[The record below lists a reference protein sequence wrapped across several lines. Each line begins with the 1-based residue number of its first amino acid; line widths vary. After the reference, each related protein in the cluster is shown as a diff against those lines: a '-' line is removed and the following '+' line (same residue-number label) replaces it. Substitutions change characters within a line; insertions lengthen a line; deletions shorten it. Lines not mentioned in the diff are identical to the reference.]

1 MDKGAP
7 STTKI
12 VTMVLFA
19 LSCVGLLLFLW
30 LSFGG
35 TVPFESEGYR
45 VQVAFPNADQ
55 LATQADV
62 RIAGVSVGRVVA
74 LKLDPK
80 GNRTMATLQISN
92 QYVPLHKDAR
102 AILRLKTII
111 GETYVEIAPGPQSAP
126 PIKDGGMLARS
137 QVTGAVQLDDIF
149 NALDPT
155 TRHDFQVW
163 QQEMAKAIHG
173 NDQNLNTVLGNLPTF
188 AADANDILNVL
199 NIQHAAVVKLLQ
211 SGSTVF
217 DALDSNQAALRN
229 LITTGET
236 TFATTAAQNRALA
249 ETFRQFPE
257 FLDQTK
263 ATMTRLKAFSLNTDP
278 LVKELEPVAADLG
291 PTLHS
296 VKVLSPYLE
305 HLFVNLNP
313 LIDAAKT
320 GLPAISRVLR
330 GAPPV
335 LTSLASF
342 LGQLNP
348 IFTWL
353 SLHQQLI
360 ADFISNG
367 GAALASKVA
376 TFCCHGTGHALPQY
390 VMIGP
395 SELLGFAQTRD
406 PNNRGNTYRPSYFGG
421 PDSLA
426 HDTVGPPSWDCNNTG
441 APGDGSVSANPVRPA
456 CWVAPPLGN
465 LIGQP
470 QKFPH
475 VLAAKYPA
483 K

>member
-7 STTKI
+7 STAKI

-35 TVPFESEGYR
+35 TVPFEAEGYR

-62 RIAGVSVGRVVA
+62 RIAGVSVGKVVA
-74 LKLDPK
+74 KKLDPQ
-80 GNRTMATLQISN
+80 GNRTLATLQIDN
-92 QYVPLHKDAR
+92 KYVPLHQDAR

-126 PIKDGGMLARS
+126 VIPDDGTLRRS
-137 QVTGAVQLDDIF
+137 QVTGAVQLDDIWS
-149 NALDPT
+149 ALDKT
-155 TRHDFQVW
+155 TRHDFQAW
-163 QQEMAKAIHG
+163 QQELAQAVRG
-173 NDQNLNTVLGNLPTF
+173 NDQNLNSVLGNLPTF
-188 AADANDILNVL
+188 AADANDVFNVL
-199 NIQHAAVVKLLQ
+199 NIQHAAVVRLLQ
-211 SGSTVF
+211 QGSNVF
-217 DALDSNQAALRN
+217 DALDANQAALRN
-229 LITTGET
+229 LVTTGET

-249 ETFRQFPE
+249 DTFHEFPD
-257 FLDQTK
+257 FLAQTK
-263 ATMTRLKAFSLNTDP
+263 ATMARLKTFSLNTDP
-278 LVKELEPVAADLG
+278 LVRELEPVAADLG

-296 VKVLSPYLE
+296 VRVLSPNLE

-313 LIDAAKT
+313 LIDASKT

-330 GAPPV
+330 GATP
-335 LTSLASF
+335 LLGSLGNF
-342 LGQLNP
+342 LEQLNP

-353 SLHQQLI
+353 SLHQQLL

-367 GAALASKVA
+367 GAALASTVP
-376 TFCCHGTGHALPQY
+376 TFCCHGTGHALPQF

-395 SELLGFAQTRD
+395 ELLGFAANRD
-406 PNNRGNTYRPSYFGG
+406 TNNRGNTYRPPFFGAT
-421 PDSLA
+421 DSLE
-426 HDTVGPPSWDCNNTG
+426 HNTVGPPAWDCNNTG
-441 APGDGSVSANPVRPA
+441 APGDGSVSANSLRPA

-475 VLAAKYPA
+475 VLAARYPRR
-483 K
+483 